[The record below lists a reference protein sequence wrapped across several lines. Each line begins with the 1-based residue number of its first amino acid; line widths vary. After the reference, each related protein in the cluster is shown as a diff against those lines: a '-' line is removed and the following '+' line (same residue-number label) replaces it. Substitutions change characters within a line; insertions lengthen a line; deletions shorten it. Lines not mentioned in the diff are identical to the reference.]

1 MPGRESHSWCAWEA
15 RRDFFWSPSVS
26 WLGRVAE
33 ADRAAGEKM
42 SEGFDEGFEPLSGA
56 LEGDADWEFL
66 DGGG

>member
-1 MPGRESHSWCAWEA
+1 M
-15 RRDFFWSPSVS
+15 
-26 WLGRVAE
+26 AE